1 MNLDFN
7 ENIVSTLISITALFI
22 SLAALYYTIR
32 AFSLKIGQ
40 RFRCTYSIRGTIECD
55 DEFIGNLL
63 IENLKDRA
71 AIIFKI
77 YLKLGLNNYLL
88 IEDFSDSPLIL
99 KPFEVYYKEY
109 DPILFYSLGTEVTKV
124 DMLIRNKKVKKRIL
138 LSTTNGKYLVKSS
151 TKRWSEYRPFFKNYS
166 TAIICPVRYTF
177 RGIGYGSNVKFLVAV
192 TNDSGDEYVIS
203 IYKNDYKFN
212 RFSKFKLTK
221 ECLETKDSLEEFI
234 IKQKKEG
241 NFEYKKIEIFE
252 FQMEVDEIRNLYPK
266 DLKLVESYNFFQ
278 YRMVAKFLTIID
290 KYKLYKKNR
299 NLKKDKQRKIKM
311 EEKIA
316 THNNV

>member
-1 MNLDFN
+1 M
-7 ENIVSTLISITALFI
+7 
-22 SLAALYYTIR
+22 YYTIR

-71 AIIFKI
+71 AIIFKF
-77 YLKLGLNNYLL
+77 YLKLGLNYYLL
-88 IEDFSDSPLIL
+88 IDDFSDSPLIL
-99 KPFEVYYKEY
+99 
-109 DPILFYSLGTEVTKV
+109 
-124 DMLIRNKKVKKRIL
+124 KKRIL